1 MYFRFVCVK
10 LTRLAHVCVPHVPI
24 HCPLT
29 WHCDDYDYYDQDKF
43 LKDLK
48 KITSTKLLH
57 LNARSLQ
64 KNISNIII
72 DLINLLGNNI
82 SVIGITESWLKHTK
96 DPQGLL
102 N

>member
-1 MYFRFVCVK
+1 MICIRRIVWRFSDRNNFE
-10 LTRLAHVCVPHVPI
+10 TPDI
-24 HCPLT
+24 S
-29 WHCDDYDYYDQDKF
+29 YDYYDQDKF
-43 LKDLK
+43 LKDFK